1 MQNYTIRKYTQS
13 DYAPW
18 NDFITQAKNA
28 TFLFH
33 RDFMEYHQNRFED
46 YSLIIESEKE
56 WVAVLPANR
65 VANEVFSHQGLTY
78 GGLVFK
84 ENLKLEKVLSMVKE
98 LLQSLHLSG
107 FKSLVIKLIPDI
119 YSDFFFKEMDY
130 ALFLV
135 DSKLIRRDTL
145 AVIDLTKNY
154 QLSKNRIEGVNR
166 GAKNQLIIKEETDF
180 SSFWNSI
187 LIPNLR
193 TKHQANPVH
202 SLAEITYLKA
212 KFPSNI
218 RQFNVYKD
226 NELVGGTTIFESKN
240 VAHSQYISA
249 NSFKNEY
256 GTLDFLHHFLITE
269 VFKHKNYF
277 DFGTSNEEHGRKLNG
292 GLSYWKQSFGA
303 NILTQ
308 DFYEVQTENYS
319 KLEQVIR

>member
-13 DYAPW
+13 DYTTW
-18 NDFITQAKNA
+18 NDFINQAKNA

-33 RDFMEYHQNRFED
+33 RDFMEYHHNRFDD
-46 YSLIIESEKE
+46 YSLIIESEKD

-65 VANEVFSHQGLTY
+65 VGNEVFSHQGLTY

-84 ENLKLEKVLSMVKE
+84 ENLKLEKVISIFK
-98 LLQSLHLSG
+98 LLLNSLYVENVNKLI
-107 FKSLVIKLIPDI
+107 IKLMPSI
-119 YSDFFFKEMDY
+119 YCDFFSNELEY
-130 ALFLV
+130 VLFLV

-166 GAKNQLIIKEETDF
+166 GTKNQLIIKEEADF
-180 SSFWNSI
+180 STFWHSI

-202 SLAEITYLKA
+202 SLTEITDLKA

-226 NELVGGTTIFESKN
+226 NELVGGTTVFESKN

-249 NSFKNEY
+249 NSLKNEY

-277 DFGTSNEEHGRKLNG
+277 DFGTSNEEQGRKLNC
-292 GLSYWKQSFGA
+292 GLSYWKESFGA

-319 KLEQVIR
+319 KLEQIVL